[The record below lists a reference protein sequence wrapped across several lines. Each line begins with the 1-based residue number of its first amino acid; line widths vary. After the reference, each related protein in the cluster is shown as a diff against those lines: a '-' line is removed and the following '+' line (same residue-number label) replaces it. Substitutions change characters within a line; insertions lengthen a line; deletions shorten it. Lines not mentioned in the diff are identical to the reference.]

1 MIEVKFYFFI
11 FFELHILVASRM
23 LSKQHAVGTLI
34 LNSFLFF
41 LQRFFRY
48 HDHMYN
54 QALQEKKLTKEQRQQ
69 QQLQQQFG
77 MPQDFETPPAIPYWS
92 VK

>member
-1 MIEVKFYFFI
+1 MLPYIATERW
-11 FFELHILVASRM
+11 SRRQ
-23 LSKQHAVGTLI
+23 KTLI
-34 LNSFLFF
+34 PILNLDV

>member
-1 MIEVKFYFFI
+1 MTARIFDWTMILEMI
-11 FFELHILVASRM
+11 NRPM
-23 LSKQHAVGTLI
+23 LAICLI
-34 LNSFLFF
+34 

-54 QALQEKKLTKEQRQQ
+54 QALQEKKLTKEQREQ

-77 MPQDFETPPAIPYWS
+77 LAQDFETPPAIPYGS
-92 VK
+92 VKSNQVTFW

>member
-1 MIEVKFYFFI
+1 MYGK
-11 FFELHILVASRM
+11 LKSH
-23 LSKQHAVGTLI
+23 
-34 LNSFLFF
+34 LF
-41 LQRFFRY
+41 QRFFRY